1 MKINPPTEFSLT
13 DDLLGRA
20 TRKMV
25 RERAVELAEAQG
37 RTAQEVSKSD
47 WEAAK
52 RELVGE
58 REVTESAPAS
68 ESEQWDPVPGSTGHK
83 VHVPTGDEEDDEGR
97 SDVERLVI
105 EGVWKAGREQKI
117 EAEREAEKEE

>member
-1 MKINPPTEFSLT
+1 
-13 DDLLGRA
+13 
-20 TRKMV
+20 
-25 RERAVELAEAQG
+25 
-37 RTAQEVSKSD
+37 VSKTD

-58 REVTESAPAS
+58 PEATESVPAS
-68 ESEQWDPVPGSTGHK
+68 EAEQWDPVPGSTGHK

-105 EGVWKAGREQKI
+105 EGVGKAGREQKI
-117 EAEREAEKEE
+117 EAEREAKKEG